1 LAASRE
7 ARHAGFIPGRGTAL
21 MPWSDT
27 TGARIDPPG
36 RHLRRQKAKS
46 AGDRRAPTRQTG
58 WLTALKALFQQVEN
72 PSAYNAPKFA
82 EAMRSLGIR
91 I

>member
-1 LAASRE
+1 
-7 ARHAGFIPGRGTAL
+7 

-58 WLTALKALFQQVEN
+58 WLTALKALF
-72 PSAYNAPKFA
+72 APTTLPPHPDCQRCQA
-82 EAMRSLGIR
+82 EGGECAECEIERQW
-91 I
+91 